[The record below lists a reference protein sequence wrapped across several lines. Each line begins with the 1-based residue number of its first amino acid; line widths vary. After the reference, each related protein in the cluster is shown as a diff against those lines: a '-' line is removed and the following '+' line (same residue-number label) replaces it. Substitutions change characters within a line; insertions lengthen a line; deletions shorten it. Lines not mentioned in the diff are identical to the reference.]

1 MRCEDPLES
10 GQDHSLGL
18 GPEVHKTRK
27 WAKQSALFMLC
38 FLTVGAMGPAAFLHS
53 FCGFPALKDYTL
65 KLWAKV
71 NPFNLRLFLSRI
83 YHLAQKSTPDVLKT
97 LI

>member
-65 KLWAKV
+65 KL
-71 NPFNLRLFLSRI
+71 
-83 YHLAQKSTPDVLKT
+83 
-97 LI
+97 